1 MKFGV
6 GLSQLIKY
14 YMWMNVQSSSNC
26 GVPYNMCI
34 VYLQELGNIPLS
46 KIIFIHKSGA
56 FYFAE
61 LAVICYFIKLNRI
74 DRIKLAMSANVGDI

>member
-1 MKFGV
+1 MKFGE

-34 VYLQELGNIPLS
+34 VYLQEPGNILLS
-46 KIIFIHKSGA
+46 KIIFIQRSRA
-56 FYFAE
+56 FLFAE

-74 DRIKLAMSANVGDI
+74 DQIKLAMSANVDDI